1 MEENS
6 NTSRKAG
13 DKTGGLADLVAENL
27 GADRYG
33 ADRNHV
39 NLDEALRNAR
49 EYVSPGDV
57 GRAEDGIDGEWD
69 RESAFSRDLSGNI
82 EKNRERREAGYARLS
97 DADRDA
103 KIDYYIRSF
112 ERQMDAR
119 GCAGCSFCVR
129 DMTSGSSECLKKVL
143 R

>member
-6 NTSRKAG
+6 SIFKKAANG
-13 DKTGGLADLVAENL
+13 PGVLADLVAENL

-39 NLDEALRNAR
+39 SLDDALRFSR
-49 EYVSPGDV
+49 EYVSPFDV
-57 GRAEDGIDGEWD
+57 GRAEDNIDGEWD

-82 EKNRERREAGYARLS
+82 EKNRERRVAGYGCLS

-103 KIDYYIRSF
+103 KIDYYIRGF
-112 ERQMDAR
+112 ER
-119 GCAGCSFCVR
+119 
-129 DMTSGSSECLKKVL
+129 
-143 R
+143 